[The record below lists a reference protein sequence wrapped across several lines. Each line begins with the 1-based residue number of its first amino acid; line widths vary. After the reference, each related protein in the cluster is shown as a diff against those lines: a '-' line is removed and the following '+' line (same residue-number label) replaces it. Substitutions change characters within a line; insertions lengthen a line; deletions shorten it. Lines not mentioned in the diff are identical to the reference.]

1 MARRKYI
8 QTNNDTIN
16 SFVIQVTLIEPV
28 QDIVSKLENGNF
40 RDCDIKWLDEK
51 LYSFVSFSAQTLGL
65 KIGSSI
71 PESNFTFLNEYAKQY
86 YLKYFNQILAYFKTF

>member
-8 QTNNDTIN
+8 QTSNDTIN
-16 SFVIQVTLIEPV
+16 SFIIQVTLIEPV
-28 QDIVSKLENGNF
+28 QEIISKLENGNF

-51 LYSFVSFSAQTLGL
+51 LHKFVSFSAETLGV
-65 KIGSSI
+65 KINSSI
-71 PESNFTFLNEYAKQY
+71 QESKFPFFNEYAKEY